1 MPDYSIPYEPLR
13 EVPLELAELSL
24 QAVEFVQAA
33 ALVGEPF
40 TLQEVARVQ
49 SVTALS
55 MLLALEETITAG
67 VIGIKGHRLVFRSP
81 GLRRKLNTRI
91 SVPLRK
97 VLLRGAPPHRSP
109 APAAIAPATEARPKP
124 PASGERPMPVGR
136 MAEQAPESLVSALLL
151 CREDPGRPLDP
162 HTEIALSRTLNEA
175 PAPADGAVGG
185 DADAAEILALFVPDE
200 TKQRDR
206 AKAIVATRRRSAVSV
221 VAALVLANLDW
232 AAGRVDQA
240 LEWGHEAL
248 RMDQDALPVA
258 WRPYPPLVLAV
269 MLVHLGRFTEGEAHL
284 ARARELAER
293 LEHPWALAESSIVR
307 GRLLMGTGRTEKAEA
322 EIRAGVAG
330 AQRVDAH
337 LTAAQGISLLSL
349 MTLAQGHWSEAVD
362 QFWRARSEIVAQP
375 GALRPV
381 RHDWAD
387 FRVTT
392 AGMDAAM
399 AVELLVKRFP
409 DLLTKASVLLL
420 DAGVAAHLVRLCR
433 AAGEK
438 TLATAITRRVAR
450 LADQNAGH
458 QGLAAEAGHA
468 WGLLHQDADA
478 LEYAALQH
486 SVPWAAAAAS
496 EDLGTVLLERWEDG
510 SAARRHLGTALEGY
524 RAIGALASVT
534 RVESLLRKA
543 GSDGPQGAGK
553 TVSTPVPASVTVTG
567 QGRRPYRPSGS
578 RTRSGLTEIEHR
590 IARLVAEG
598 LTNQQVANRVS
609 RSPHT
614 INFHLRQIYRKLDVD
629 SRVKL
634 ARVLH

>member
-1 MPDYSIPYEPLR
+1 MPDYLIPYEPPLD
-13 EVPLELAELSL
+13 VLLELAELSEPAL
-24 QAVEFVQAA
+24 EFAQAA
-33 ALVGEPF
+33 ALVGEAF

-55 MLLALEETITAG
+55 MLSALEETIAAG
-67 VIGIKGHRLVFRSP
+67 VIGFRGKGLAFRSP

-91 SVPLRK
+91 SAPVRQA
-97 VLLRGAPPHRSP
+97 LLRGAPPHRP
-109 APAAIAPATEARPKP
+109 AEPAAVAPCTEARPKP
-124 PASGERPMPVGR
+124 PAATERSLPMGR
-136 MAEQAPESLVSALLL
+136 MAEQAPESLMSALLL
-151 CREDPGRPLDP
+151 CRENPGRPLDP
-162 HTEIALSRTLNEA
+162 HTEVALSRALTQA
-175 PAPADGAVGG
+175 PAPVGRAAGG
-185 DADAAEILALFVPDE
+185 DTDAAQILALFGPGE
-200 TKQRDR
+200 TEQRDR
-206 AKAIVATRRRSAVSV
+206 ARAIVATRGRSAVSV
-221 VAALVLANLDW
+221 VAAMVLANLDW
-232 AAGRVDQA
+232 AAGRIDQA

-258 WRPYPPLVLAV
+258 WRPYPSHTLAV
-269 MLVHLGRFTEGEAHL
+269 MLIHLGRFTEGEVHL
-284 ARARELAER
+284 ARTRELAER
-293 LEHPWALAESSIVR
+293 LDHPWALAESSIAR
-307 GRLLMGTGRTEKAEA
+307 GQLLMGTGRTEKAEA
-322 EIRAGVAG
+322 EIRAGVAR

-337 LTAAQGISLLSL
+337 LAAAHGLSLLSL
-349 MTLAQGHWSEAVD
+349 MTLAQGHWSEAAD
-362 QFWRARSEIVAQP
+362 QIWRARSEIVAQP
-375 GALRPV
+375 GALRPA

-392 AGMDAAM
+392 AGMDAAG
-399 AVELLVKRFP
+399 AVGLLVKRFP
-409 DLLTKASVLLL
+409 DLLTKASVFLL
-420 DAGVAAHLVRLCR
+420 DAGGAAHLVRLCR

-438 TLATAITRRVAR
+438 TLAAAVTRRAAR

-458 QGLAAEAGHA
+458 QGLAAAAGHA

-496 EDLGTVLLERWEDG
+496 EDLGTMLLERRDG
-510 SAARRHLGTALEGY
+510 LAARRHLGTALEGY

-543 GSDGPQGAGK
+543 GGDGPRGAGK
-553 TVSTPVPASVTVTG
+553 AVPAPVPASATPTG
-567 QGRRPYRPSGS
+567 PGRRPGRPSGS
-578 RTRSGLTEIEHR
+578 RPRSELTEIEYG

-614 INFHLRQIYRKLDVD
+614 VNYHLRQIYRKLDVD